1 MRWPGR
7 LDQEGSRA
15 IQRLTGQPR
24 PIQID
29 SLVAR
34 RHLRSPTVR
43 RRQPYPS
50 ILAQVVPP
58 TKEARFHL
66 TSELR
71 VPLKRLHRF
80 MVERGV
86 SDTSASTIDRWL
98 AEDAIRPWQCRSW
111 IFPRDADFTEKAARM
126 LDLYQGHWG
135 GKLLEPGDMLI
146 CTDAIRVDEWAPRV
160 IDEAVERPTKVVPA
174 SGGADQR
181 VRSQRQGR
189 VGVRRGPR
197 QPTRDPVGSRAGAPT
212 RVSALAQACRPRT
225 AGGPAKERRCSTA
238 RLPGDARF
246 AATVA
251 DKRWSGAIGR
261 AGGARLAN
269 LVPGRERRGDRVD
282 PGLRHTRSRRP
293 SHAGSGGGT
302 GAAARPTAAGHCPRH
317 AV

>member
-24 PIQID
+24 PIRAQID

-50 ILAQVVPP
+50 ILAHVVPP
-58 TKEARFHL
+58 TKEAHSHL

-111 IFPRDADFTEKAARM
+111 ILPRDADFTEKAARM

-146 CTDAIRVDEWAPRV
+146 CTDAIRVDEWGASRHRRSRGETDQGGPGERWRRSARPLAATGSRWSPERAPAANARSSRL
-160 IDEAVERPTKVVPA
+160 ACRCAHT
-174 SGGADQR
+174 R
-181 VRSQRQGR
+181 VR
-189 VGVRRGPR
+189 
-197 QPTRDPVGSRAGAPT
+197 
-212 RVSALAQACRPRT
+212 
-225 AGGPAKERRCSTA
+225 A
-238 RLPGDARF
+238 R
-246 AATVA
+246 
-251 DKRWSGAIGR
+251 
-261 AGGARLAN
+261 
-269 LVPGRERRGDRVD
+269 
-282 PGLRHTRSRRP
+282 PGLQTTHCGW
-293 SHAGSGGGT
+293 AG
-302 GAAARPTAAGHCPRH
+302 
-317 AV
+317 

>member
-1 MRWPGR
+1 MNG
-7 LDQEGSRA
+7 
-15 IQRLTGQPR
+15 
-24 PIQID
+24 
-29 SLVAR
+29 
-34 RHLRSPTVR
+34 
-43 RRQPYPS
+43 
-50 ILAQVVPP
+50 
-58 TKEARFHL
+58 
-66 TSELR
+66 
-71 VPLKRLHRF
+71 
-80 MVERGV
+80 
-86 SDTSASTIDRWL
+86 
-98 AEDAIRPWQCRSW
+98 
-111 IFPRDADFTEKAARM
+111 
-126 LDLYQGHWG
+126 
-135 GKLLEPGDMLI
+135 
-146 CTDAIRVDEWAPRV
+146 APRV

-189 VGVRRGPR
+189 VGARRGPR

-212 RVSALAQACRPRT
+212 RVSALPQACRPRT

-302 GAAARPTAAGHCPRH
+302 GCRGATHRRRALSATRRVSATLRRLPRRVWATCRRARDRFRSSAGCASCCLVAGLRSVSRH
-317 AV
+317 RTLARRQPGAE